1 MNNQDYIEKWIA
13 GTLSEDERASFEQTE
28 DFRNLQRMDNALKM
42 FKPMQF
48 DATASFEKIKSRRQK
63 EAKVVS
69 LHWPAILRIAAVL
82 ILGLSVLFYFS
93 DTFFGASEV
102 IYTTGIGETREI
114 ILPDKSIV
122 NLNAKSSIAFSEDNW
137 EDKRLIKL
145 EGEAFFSVQKGERF
159 EVITN
164 SGTVTVL
171 GTQFNVKDRNEF
183 YEVVCYEGKVQV
195 TANASPVQ
203 LTAKQSYREV
213 QQVVMNARLEITDT
227 PAWLINESAFESVP
241 YLEVL
246 NELERQYE
254 VTINTKGV
262 DSKQL
267 YTGRFP
273 NKDLI
278 TALKAVTL
286 PFGLTYQINGNEI
299 LVLHGD

>member
-93 DTFFGASEV
+93 DTFFRTSEV

-114 ILPDKSIV
+114 ILPDNSVV

-213 QQVVMNARLEITDT
+213 QKVVMNTMLEITDT